1 MHVYHFRLPQAE
13 RCNDCSAVA
22 ATLAIVTMEQLHF
35 WPAHTGRNGE
45 WGWLTKEDLFH
56 ISVTHA
62 TRFRFVTP
70 TSTFGPSSSP
80 SPFPFPAR
88 LPIWS
93 CQCGQL
99 HFKRGTSIGL
109 DAGRRT
115 RGQRTKD
122 AWLGHLDAKRQA
134 KASPCPLTR
143 ARLQFLF
150 ASVWARG
157 KMFIL
162 SLVLYAIR
170 NMALQYQL

>member
-80 SPFPFPAR
+80 SPFPFPFPAR

-115 RGQRTKD
+115 QDERTKD
-122 AWLGHLDAKRQA
+122 KGRVAGAFGCQTPGEGFSMSFD
-134 KASPCPLTR
+134 TR
-143 ARLQFLF
+143 SIAI
-150 ASVWARG
+150 SVQGSAY
-157 KMFIL
+157 
-162 SLVLYAIR
+162 SVLVINFGL
-170 NMALQYQL
+170 